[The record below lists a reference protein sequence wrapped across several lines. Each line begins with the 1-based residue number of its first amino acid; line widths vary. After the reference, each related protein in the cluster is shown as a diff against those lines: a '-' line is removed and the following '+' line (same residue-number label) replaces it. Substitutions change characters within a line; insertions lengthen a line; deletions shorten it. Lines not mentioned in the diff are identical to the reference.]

1 MTTDLWAGKR
11 ERARQQVAPLAVR
24 MRPGTL
30 DEFVGQAQFLA
41 PGKLLRRML
50 DADRLTSLIFFGPP
64 GTGKTT
70 LAEVIANHTQCRF
83 ERANAAMIGVKEI
96 RRIIDEAIHSVETG
110 GKRTILFLDEIHR
123 FNKAQQDVLLN
134 DVERGL
140 ITLIGATTE
149 NPYFAVNSA
158 LVSRST
164 VLRFEALST
173 DEILTILRHAIN
185 DNERGYGGLDLTID
199 DAALEHWAIMSDGDA
214 RRALTALEIAVLSS
228 GTVDPERSAEESLS
242 QEQPIHLTLEI
253 AQESIQRKALVYD
266 GDGDAHYD
274 VISAFIKSMRGSD
287 PDAAVYYLAR
297 MLEAGEDPRF
307 IARRIAILAS
317 EDIGN
322 ADPRAIQIAA
332 AAFEI
337 TERIG
342 MPECQLTLAQAAIF
356 MSVSPKSNA
365 SAKAIWEAMKDVR
378 EGRTVEV
385 PAKLRDA
392 HYPAAKSELGHG
404 EGYQYAH
411 DYEGGIA
418 PGQQMGISK
427 KYYHP
432 TQNGLEQRIAERLR
446 EIRTAHGGR
455 SAQSGKG

>member
-1 MTTDLWAGKR
+1 MNADLWTTKR
-11 ERARQQVAPLAVR
+11 EKARKRVEPLAVR
-24 MRPGTL
+24 MRPRVL
-30 DEFVGQAQFLA
+30 EEFVGQESFLGE
-41 PGKLLRRML
+41 GKLLRRML
-50 DADRLTSLIFFGPP
+50 DADRLTSLIFYGPP

-70 LAEVIANHTQCRF
+70 LAEVIAGYVQCRF
-83 ERANAAMIGVKEI
+83 ERANAAMIGVKEV
-96 RRIIDEAIHSVETG
+96 RRIIDDARHAIDTG

-134 DVERGL
+134 DVERGM

-164 VLRFEALST
+164 VLRFEALSN
-173 DEILTILRHAIN
+173 ENILAILRRAIE
-185 DNERGYGGLDLTID
+185 DEERGYGKYDLVVDD
-199 DAALEHWAIMSDGDA
+199 DALGHWAVMSDGDA

-228 GTVDPERSAEESLS
+228 AEKRDDGIDDNDNNQSEV
-242 QEQPIHLTLEI
+242 IHITLTI

-266 GDGDAHYD
+266 GDGDGHYD

-322 ADPRAIQIAA
+322 ADPRALEIAA
-332 AAFEI
+332 AAFAI

-342 MPECQLTLAQAAIF
+342 MPECQLTLGQAAIY
-356 MSVSPKSNA
+356 MAVAPKSNA
-365 SAKAIWEAMKDVR
+365 GAKAIWEAMKDVR

-385 PAKLRDA
+385 PVDLRDS
-392 HYPAAKSELGHG
+392 HYAAAKRELGHG
-404 EGYQYAH
+404 EGYEYAH
-411 DYEGGIA
+411 DFEGGVV
-418 PGQQMGISK
+418 PGQQMGITK

-432 TQNGLEQRIAERLR
+432 TANGVEIRIRERLE
-446 EIRTAHGGR
+446 EIRKTHEGGR
-455 SAQSGKG
+455 AE

>member
-1 MTTDLWAGKR
+1 L
-11 ERARQQVAPLAVR
+11 E
-24 MRPGTL
+24 
-30 DEFVGQAQFLA
+30 EFVGQESFLGE
-41 PGKLLRRML
+41 GKLLRRML
-50 DADRLTSLIFFGPP
+50 DADRLTSLIFYGPP

-70 LAEVIANHTQCRF
+70 LAEVIAGYVCCRF
-83 ERANAAMIGVKEI
+83 ERANAAMIGVKEV
-96 RRIIDEAIHSVETG
+96 RRIIDDARHAIETG

-123 FNKAQQDVLLN
+123 FNKSQQDVLLN

-173 DEILTILRHAIN
+173 DDILIILHNAIN
-185 DNERGYGGLDLTID
+185 DKKRGYGSLTLTID
-199 DAALEHWAIMSDGDA
+199 DEALNHWAIISDGDA

-228 GTVDPERSAEESLS
+228 TEKGDDGDDET
-242 QEQPIHLTLEI
+242 QGPIHITLEI
-253 AQESIQRKALVYD
+253 AQESIQHKALVYD
-266 GDGDAHYD
+266 GSGDAHYD
-274 VISAFIKSMRGSD
+274 IISAFIKSMRGSD

-322 ADPRAIQIAA
+322 ADPKALEIAA
-332 AAFEI
+332 AAFTI

-342 MPECQLTLAQAAIF
+342 MPECQLTLAQAVIYMA
-356 MSVSPKSNA
+356 VAPKSNA
-365 SAKAIWEAMKDVR
+365 GAKAIWEAMKDVR

-385 PAKLRDA
+385 PIHLKDA
-392 HYPAAKSELGHG
+392 HYHAAKSELGHG

-411 DYEGGIA
+411 DYEGGVV
-418 PGQQMGISK
+418 PGQQMGINK

-432 TQNGLEQRIAERLR
+432 TRNGVEIRIRERL
-446 EIRTAHGGR
+446 ESIRKKHDE
-455 SAQSGKG
+455 GKNTN